1 MLVSKTCGTVL
12 LGAAFSL
19 LLTATASAQVSVPD
33 ADAVTAEVD
42 DLTSGTETT
51 SVPPVVTD
59 PVAEIVK
66 PAVKQVATT
75 VNGTVKVVENTV
87 GDVTGT
93 DAPETAVTKTERDP
107 RSAPDRT
114 RRARAGSPRAA
125 TADLRSTP
133 ALDGFAR
140 PLSFEADAVTV
151 AEVSSTRRSFFD
163 RAAQAALEAVKQL
176 AFPMALA
183 LMAGAFL
190 VLQGRVGRKDPKLA
204 VAPVDGENYL
214 RFE

>member
-1 MLVSKTCGTVL
+1 MFVTKACGTVL
-12 LGAAFSL
+12 LGATFSL
-19 LLTATASAQVSVPD
+19 LLTATAGAQVSVPD
-33 ADAVTAEVD
+33 VDAVTAEVD
-42 DLTSGTETT
+42 EVTSGTTT
-51 SVPPVVTD
+51 SVPPVDTD

-66 PAVKQVATT
+66 PAVKQVTTT

-93 DAPETAVTKTERDP
+93 GAPATADAQTDRD
-107 RSAPDRT
+107 RRLVPDGA
-114 RRARAGSPRAA
+114 RRARAGSPRVVASGK
-125 TADLRSTP
+125 LPTP
-133 ALDGFAR
+133 VLDGFVGA
-140 PLSFEADAVTV
+140 LSTDRRDVAV
-151 AEVSSTRRSFFD
+151 AEVASIRPSFFD
-163 RAAQAALEAVKQL
+163 RAAQVALDAVKQL

-204 VAPVDGENYL
+204 IAPVDGENYL